1 MPVITPVSSSLEFP
15 TRADVV
21 IIGAG
26 IIGISAAIELQARG
40 LDVVL
45 LEKGEVAAEQS
56 SRNWGWCRQM
66 GRDPREI
73 PLIKVSL
80 ELWRGMNARIG
91 AETGYRSCGIV
102 YLSETEQDLAQHQAW
117 CDANVK
123 QYGLSSRVFG
133 SAEATILAP
142 GATTTWLGGLFTYDD
157 GRAEPSIAVPAMA
170 EYFKSQG
177 GKILT
182 QCAARGVEQQAGR
195 VCGIVTERGSIKT
208 DTVILAGGYWSSR
221 FLGNLNV
228 RFPQS
233 GVISSVL
240 RTSPIDLGHI
250 RTFAGNKFAVRKR
263 VDGGYTIAHN
273 IYSVAD
279 LTPDHLRFIKDFMP
293 ILMKDRKAVKLRLG
307 RRFVQEWSLA
317 RRWALDQVSPFEKV
331 RTLDPQPF
339 NHLLDDAVVALKKI
353 YPAFAGMRIEETWAG
368 MIDATPD
375 AVPVIDEIDAIPG
388 LFMASGFSGH
398 GFGLGPGAGKLMAEI
413 VTNQKPCVDPSPY
426 RFSRFS
432 DGTKLVATTGL

>member
-1 MPVITPVSSSLEFP
+1 MPIITPVSSSLELP
-15 TRADVV
+15 SRADAV

-26 IIGISAAIELQARG
+26 IIGISTAIALQAHG
-40 LDVVL
+40 LDVVV

-80 ELWRGMNARIG
+80 DLWRGMNARIG
-91 AETGYRSCGIV
+91 AETGYRTCGIV
-102 YLSETEQDLAQHQAW
+102 YLSETEKDMADHQAW

-123 QYGLSSRVFG
+123 HYGLSSRMIG
-133 SAEATILAP
+133 SSEAATLAP

-157 GRAEPSIAVPAMA
+157 GRAEPFIAVSAMA
-170 EYFKSQG
+170 EYFKSKG
-177 GKILT
+177 GKIFT
-182 QCAARGVEQQAGR
+182 QCAARGIEQHTGR
-195 VCGIVTERGSIKT
+195 VCEVVTEKGTIKT
-208 DTVILAGGYWSSR
+208 DTAILAGGYWSGR
-221 FLGNLNV
+221 FLDNLNV

-233 GVISSVL
+233 GVISSVM

-250 RTFAGNKFAVRKR
+250 RTFSGNKFAVRKR

-273 IYSVAD
+273 MYSVAD
-279 LTPDHLRFIKDFMP
+279 LTPSHLRFMTDFLP

-307 RRFVQEWSLA
+307 RRFFHEWSLA
-317 RRWALDQVSPFEKV
+317 GRWALHQVSPFEKV
-331 RTLDPQPF
+331 RILDPQPF
-339 NHLLDDAVVALKKI
+339 AHLLEDAASALQKI
-353 YPAFAGMRIEETWAG
+353 YPAFAEMRIEETWAG

-375 AVPVIDEIDAIPG
+375 AVPVIDRIEAIPG

-432 DGTKLVATTGL
+432 DGTKLMATTGL